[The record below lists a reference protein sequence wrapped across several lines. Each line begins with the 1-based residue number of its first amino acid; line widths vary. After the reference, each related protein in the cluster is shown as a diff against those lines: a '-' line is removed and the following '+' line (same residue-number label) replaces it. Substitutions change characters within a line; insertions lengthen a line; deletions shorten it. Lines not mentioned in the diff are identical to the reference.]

1 MRPSS
6 RLITLWVIVILL
18 VLFITLS
25 AKQLDTGL
33 AWLAPV
39 SYVVVAIAVGISVLD
54 LFASKRSLSLN
65 ISRNM
70 PEQFSV
76 GKPHN
81 IELSVVPQKRLKRP
95 VKVTVY
101 DLYPNT
107 WQVSHHAL
115 HLDLMPDRGTLTQYQ
130 ATPIARGD
138 AEFLGT
144 QYSVSSH
151 LGLWQIFKRIDAKPA
166 SKYCLIFRAFWVR
179 I

>member
-39 SYVVVAIAVGISVLD
+39 SYVVVAIAVGISALD

-70 PEQFSV
+70 PEQYSV
-76 GKPHN
+76 G
-81 IELSVVPQKRLKRP
+81 
-95 VKVTVY
+95 
-101 DLYPNT
+101 
-107 WQVSHHAL
+107 
-115 HLDLMPDRGTLTQYQ
+115 
-130 ATPIARGD
+130 
-138 AEFLGT
+138 
-144 QYSVSSH
+144 
-151 LGLWQIFKRIDAKPA
+151 
-166 SKYCLIFRAFWVR
+166 
-179 I
+179 